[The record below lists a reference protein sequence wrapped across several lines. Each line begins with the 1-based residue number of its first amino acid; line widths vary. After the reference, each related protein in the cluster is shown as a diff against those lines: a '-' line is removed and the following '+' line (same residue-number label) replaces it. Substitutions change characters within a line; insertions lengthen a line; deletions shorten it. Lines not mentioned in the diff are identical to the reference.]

1 MHPKSGHVDG
11 LSSIFA
17 ARVNWNWCGQV
28 CLTPYTTSVNESPNV
43 GAAVMVKYLS
53 AAALMLEID
62 ESAAGYRA
70 KFIYRKRRV

>member
-1 MHPKSGHVDG
+1 
-11 LSSIFA
+11 
-17 ARVNWNWCGQV
+17 V
-28 CLTPYTTSVNESPNV
+28 CLTPHTTSINKSPNV